1 MYFFTKMYV
10 EYYNTVAIFILLFLP
25 KLCIILILIIISIFC
40 FQEKII
46 LEKKKKFR
54 ISGKLIFNL
63 IVFGITVYLAV
74 FFFASEDGLI
84 DLLSTPNSFNLGWIF
99 IAFLVF
105 DLNILI
111 DTFVTLIFVRSQ
123 YKDFRFIDA
132 LKVSF
137 VGVFFG
143 AITPSNTG
151 GQPMQLYLMSKKSI
165 GIGFGSACMTQK
177 FIVYQIVTTLFS
189 VFAVIF
195 KFEYF
200 QSAFTSIWSTLF
212 IVFGFSVQLIVTALF
227 LVVSFC
233 RGITNKMIKLIY
245 KIMKKFKFVKNP
257 EKKIERLYNEV
268 SMFHQANKDLFK
280 NPKLLVS
287 TYLLVMVQVLAI
299 LSIPYF
305 IYISFG
311 MPEIAVSSGATVP
324 NLLDFICIQSFVL
337 FTSNL
342 VPLPGASGGAELAF
356 TMYFGQFFVLGGVNK
371 IKPAILLW
379 RLVTYYGAIVI
390 SAPFSYYTKDKKA
403 EDKKLKELE
412 MQNE

>member
-1 MYFFTKMYV
+1 MYV
-10 EYYNTVAIFILLFLP
+10 EYYNTVAIFILLFLQ
-25 KLCIILILIIISIFC
+25 KLCIILILIIISKFC

-46 LEKKKKFR
+46 LEKKKKKFK

-63 IVFGITVYLAV
+63 IVFSITIYLAV
-74 FFFASEDGLI
+74 FFFVSEDGLI
-84 DLLSTPNSFNLGWIF
+84 DLLSTPNSFNLGWIL
-99 IAFLVF
+99 IAFLVYDF
-105 DLNILI
+105 NILI

-151 GQPMQLYLMSKKSI
+151 GQPMQLYLMSKKNI
-165 GIGFGSACMTQK
+165 GVGFGSACMTQK

-212 IVFGFSVQLIVTALF
+212 IIFGFSVQLIVTALF

-233 RGITNKMIKLIY
+233 KGITNKLIKLIY
-245 KIMKKFKFVKNP
+245 KIMKKFKFVKDP
-257 EKKIERLYNEV
+257 EKKAERLYNEV
-268 SMFHQANKDLFK
+268 SMFHQANKALFK
-280 NPKLLVS
+280 NPKLIVS

-299 LSIPYF
+299 LSVPYF

-311 MPEIAVSSGATVP
+311 MPEVAAANGAAIP

-403 EDKKLKELE
+403 EDKNLKELE
-412 MQNE
+412 LKQE